1 MTNRNVDVKKA
12 YTSPQL
18 VKVSIKDV
26 TLAGGFTGNDGEAGN
41 PS

>member
-26 TLAGGFTGNDGEAGN
+26 TLAGGMGADDGEGGAA
-41 PS
+41 S

>member
-1 MTNRNVDVKKA
+1 MTNKNVDTKKA

-26 TLAGGFTGNDGEAGN
+26 TLSGGFGADDGEAGAA
-41 PS
+41 S